1 MELFDVY
8 PLYDLKPVRGQGA
21 YVYDE
26 AGQAYLDFYGGHAV
40 ISIGHTHPHYVQRI
54 TEQLHR
60 LAFYSN
66 SIHNDVQREL
76 AHRLG
81 EASGCQEY
89 QLFLC
94 NSGAEANENAL
105 KVASFS
111 NGRRKVVAFKHAFH
125 GRTSAAVLVTDN
137 PAIQAPINKGFPVD
151 FLPMGDLD
159 AVRDCLKAGDVSA
172 VIIEG
177 IQGIGGIYVPDP
189 AFLEGLEQLCREYGT
204 VLILDEIQ
212 SGYGRSGKFFA
223 FQYANITPDLIT
235 VAKGMGNGFPIAG
248 VLIHPNFKAKHGM
261 LGTTF
266 GGSHLA
272 CAAGLAVLE
281 VLEQENLIDN
291 AAQLGTVLMEGLAG
305 IAEIQEVRGA
315 GLMIGVDFDTPTGA
329 LRKKLLFEHQVF
341 TGSAANP
348 NTIRLL
354 PALNISQVEVDL
366 FLERFA
372 QAVALEHKP
381 ALA

>member
-1 MELFDVY
+1 MDLFDVY

-26 AGQAYLDFYGGHAV
+26 SGKAYLDFYGGHAV
-40 ISIGHTHPHYVQRI
+40 ISIGHTHPHYVRRL
-54 TEQLHR
+54 TEQLQQ

-66 SIHNDVQREL
+66 SIHNDVQQQL
-76 AHRLG
+76 ARKLG
-81 EASGCQEY
+81 ELSGCPDY
-89 QLFLC
+89 HLFLC

-105 KVASFS
+105 KVASFY
-111 NGRRKVVAFKHAFH
+111 NGRRKVIAFQHAFH

-137 PAIQAPINKGFPVD
+137 PNIQAPINKGFPVE
-151 FLPMGDLD
+151 FLPMNDLD
-159 AVRDCLKAGDVSA
+159 AVRDQLKKEDVTA

-177 IQGIGGIYVPDP
+177 IQGIGGIYVPEP
-189 AFLEGLEQLCREYGT
+189 AFLEGLQEICRETNT

-223 FQYANITPDLIT
+223 FQYAQIEPDLIT

-248 VLIHPNFKAKHGM
+248 VLIHPRFKAKHGM

-281 VLEQENLIDN
+281 VLEKENLVEN
-291 AAQLGTVLMEGLAG
+291 AARQGAVL
-305 IAEIQEVRGA
+305 IAALSNMPEVLEVRGA
-315 GLMIGVDFDTPTGA
+315 GLMIGADFASPTAA
-329 LRKKLLFEHQVF
+329 LRKKMLFEHQLF
-341 TGSAANP
+341 TGSASNP
-348 NTIRLL
+348 HTIRLL
-354 PALNISQVEVDL
+354 PALNISPVETAL
-366 FLERFA
+366 FLERFEA
-372 QAVALEHKP
+372 ALTNTP
-381 ALA
+381 A

>member
-26 AGQAYLDFYGGHAV
+26 SGVAYLDFYGGHAV
-40 ISIGHTHPHYVQRI
+40 ISIGHTHPHYVRRLTDQL
-54 TEQLHR
+54 EQ

-66 SIHNDVQREL
+66 SIHNDIQKEL
-76 AHRLG
+76 AHKLG
-81 EASGCQEY
+81 VLSGCPDY
-89 QLFLC
+89 HLFLC

-105 KVASFS
+105 KVASFY
-111 NGRRKVVAFKHAFH
+111 NGRRKVIAFKHAFH

-137 PAIQAPINKGFPVD
+137 PNIQAPINKGFPVD
-151 FLPMGDLD
+151 FLPMNDLD
-159 AVRDCLKAGDVSA
+159 AVRDQLKKEDVAA

-177 IQGIGGIYVPDP
+177 IQGIGGIYVPEP
-189 AFLEGLEQLCREYGT
+189 AFLEGLQEVCRETNT

-223 FQYANITPDLIT
+223 FQYAAIEPDLIT

-248 VLIHPNFKAKHGM
+248 VLIHPRFKAKHGM

-281 VLEQENLIDN
+281 VMEKEKLVEN
-291 AAQLGTVLMEGLAG
+291 AARQGAIIIDALSGMPAVL
-305 IAEIQEVRGA
+305 EVRGM
-315 GLMIGVDFDTPTGA
+315 GLMIGADFASPTAA
-329 LRKKLLFEHQVF
+329 LRKKLLFEHQLF
-341 TGSAANP
+341 TGSASNP
-348 NTIRLL
+348 HTVRLL
-354 PALNISQVEVDL
+354 PALNISPVETAL
-366 FLERFA
+366 FLERFEA
-372 QAVALEHKP
+372 
-381 ALA
+381 ALASYVPA